1 MVSKRVVL
9 VGVGGPTCSGKTTLS
24 KVSNA
29 PPPSTSRFD
38 RIAHQLITRLRKSQW
53 LRQIIPNSVILH
65 QDDFAPAVEQVP
77 IHPVHNVQDWDS
89 KDGA

>member
-1 MVSKRVVL
+1 
-9 VGVGGPTCSGKTTLS
+9 
-24 KVSNA
+24 
-29 PPPSTSRFD
+29 
-38 RIAHQLITRLRKSQW
+38 LRKSQW